1 MKPHRFS
8 KRRSYFSRFHA
19 PPEARNSL
27 YSVPH
32 VCASKKVCTFQLIIR
47 TRRLSDA
54 QLPKIKNTKHRH
66 KMRTNAASAPPRTQ
80 TFVPPHPFR
89 VFFTAAPFRKRRF
102 GVAPTPAVLP
112 FIIIGRADK
121 KNVCK
126 PDDFTRKTQPCHMR
140 ADIASDKPF
149 SLRVIHMLGGGFYI
163 LSKSTG
169 KIRYR
174 QCHGRETL

>member
-1 MKPHRFS
+1 MSAGCSLIKPHRFS

-66 KMRTNAASAPPRTQ
+66 KMRTNAASVQLCTQ
-80 TFVPPHPFR
+80 VFLPPHPFR
-89 VFFTAAPFRKRRF
+89 VFFIAAPFRKRRF

-112 FIIIGRADK
+112 SIIIGRADK
-121 KNVCK
+121 KSV
-126 PDDFTRKTQPCHMR
+126 
-140 ADIASDKPF
+140 
-149 SLRVIHMLGGGFYI
+149 FYPN
-163 LSKSTG
+163 
-169 KIRYR
+169 YFV
-174 QCHGRETL
+174 TLNLKNITSPSWTT